1 MKHKSR
7 SDRLFDSLN
16 HVLLALLA
24 LSMLFPFLYIFS
36 VSFTTFD
43 EFLKSE
49 ILLWPKVWVTDAYQY
64 IFQSKPFIRAMG
76 MTVYLTVVGTIVN
89 LLFTASMAYA
99 LSRKIYG
106 QRLMMFM
113 ILFTMLFSAGMIPTF
128 LMVKATGLL
137 NSIWA
142 LILPAAI
149 APFNLIVVRQFFL
162 NIPNELYEA
171 AVVDGANE
179 FRIFWQIILPLS
191 KPVLAA
197 FGLFYAVGHWN
208 TYFGGI
214 LYLNDPKQW
223 PIQVILRQIV
233 IQSDAKNALGAAEQ
247 LMLDNPPPP
256 ETIQMAAILVATLPI
271 LLVYPFLQKHFAKG
285 VMLGSVKG

>member
-1 MKHKSR
+1 MR
-7 SDRLFDSLN
+7 
-16 HVLLALLA
+16 
-24 LSMLFPFLYIFS
+24 
-36 VSFTTFD
+36 
-43 EFLKSE
+43 SE

-64 IFQSKPFIRAMG
+64 IFQSKSFVRAMG
-76 MTVYLTVVGTIVN
+76 MTVYLTTVGTIVN

-99 LSRKIYG
+99 LSRNIYG
-106 QRLMMFM
+106 QKLMMFM
-113 ILFTMLFSAGMIPTF
+113 VLFTLLFSAGMIPTY
-128 LMVKATGLL
+128 LVVKATGLL
-137 NSIWA
+137 DSIWA

-149 APFNLIVVRQFFL
+149 GPFSLIVVRQFFL
-162 NIPNELYEA
+162 NIPHELYEA

-179 FRIFWQIILPLS
+179 FTIFGRVIIPLS

-208 TYFGGI
+208 TYFAGI
-214 LYLNDPKQW
+214 LYLNDPRQW

-247 LMLDNPPPP
+247 MMLENPPPP

>member
-1 MKHKSR
+1 MKYKSV
-7 SDRLFDSLN
+7 SDRVFDALN
-16 HVLLALLA
+16 YLLLAILA
-24 LSMLFPFLYIFS
+24 VSMLLPFLYIFS

-64 IFQSKPFIRAMG
+64 IFQSKPFVRAMG
-76 MTVYLTVVGTIVN
+76 MTVYLTSVGTVIN
-89 LLFTASMAYA
+89 LFFTATMAYA

-113 ILFTMLFSAGMIPTF
+113 VLFTMLFSAGMIPTY
-128 LMVKATGLL
+128 LIVKATGLL
-137 NSIWA
+137 DSIWA

-149 APFNLIVVRQFFL
+149 GPFSLIVVRQFFL
-162 NIPNELYEA
+162 SIPGELNEA
-171 AVVDGANE
+171 AVMDGANE
-179 FRIFWQIILPLS
+179 FTIFRKIIMPLS

-208 TYFGGI
+208 TYFAGI
-214 LYLNDPKQW
+214 LYLNDPREW

-233 IQSDAKNALGAAEQ
+233 IQSDATNALGAAEQ
-247 LMLDNPPPP
+247 MMLENPPPP

-271 LLVYPFLQKHFAKG
+271 LLIYPFLQKHFAKG

>member
-113 ILFTMLFSAGMIPTF
+113 VLFTMLFSAGMIPTF

>member
-1 MKHKSR
+1 MKYKSL

-16 HVLLALLA
+16 YLFLLLLAI
-24 LSMLFPFLYIFS
+24 SMLLPFLYIFS

-49 ILLWPKVWVTDAYQY
+49 ILLWPKVWVTDAYTY
-64 IFQSKPFIRAMG
+64 ILNSKPFVRAMG
-76 MTVYLTVVGTIVN
+76 MTVYLTGVGTIVN

-99 LSRKIYG
+99 LSRRIYG

-113 ILFTMLFSAGMIPTF
+113 VLFTMLFSAGMIPTY

-137 NSIWA
+137 DSIWA

-149 APFNLIVVRQFFL
+149 GPFSLIVVRQFFL
-162 NIPNELYEA
+162 NIPSELNEA
-171 AVVDGANE
+171 AVMDGANE
-179 FRIFWQIILPLS
+179 FRIFWQIVLPLS

-214 LYLNDPKQW
+214 LYLNDPRQW

-233 IQSDAKNALGAAEQ
+233 IQSDANALGTAQ
-247 LMLDNPPPP
+247 MMLDNPPPP

-271 LLVYPFLQKHFAKG
+271 LIVYPFLQKHFAKG
-285 VMLGSVKG
+285 VMVGSIKG

>member
-1 MKHKSR
+1 MKHKTL
-7 SDRLFDSLN
+7 SDRLFDSIN
-16 HVLLALLA
+16 YVLLALLA

-36 VSFTTFD
+36 VSFTTFE

-113 ILFTMLFSAGMIPTF
+113 VLFTMLFSAGMIPTF